1 MATVS
6 GPSQA
11 GRELHLPRNRD
22 GPISDERLMK
32 RATRLAGVA
41 NAVGS
46 MDLKAVADTYK
57 REGCSG
63 IEAAG
68 LAAAALGAALKAS
81 LAGKAAVDPAACAE
95 AAQMEVRKVAARK
108 AREAKVD
115 AVREARAAEDGPLG
129 QARAEA
135 TRQAHAARATKAVEE
150 RGERLADDAATKRA
164 LREER
169 QFAAA
174 SRRTLSEAKARFGK
188 NLGRPIASDDGDSP
202 QGTPGI
208 LADDPALRRAKALC
222 SGAAQVV
229 AMLEVQNKALRT
241 RSPSMPQVARQHDS
255 QRTQLPPRPAPGLA
269 DDEALIAR
277 AKELLADY
285 KPPEHQRRP
294 AVPTA
299 STRAPSAKPSAP
311 PSHEGSPKGDACTP
325 QRRTAAAEVSMEI
338 TSKRPAQ
345 RR

>member
-1 MATVS
+1 MATLA

-11 GRELHLPRNRD
+11 GRELHLPRPRD
-22 GPISDERLMK
+22 GPVSDERLLK

-46 MDLKAVADTYK
+46 MDLKVIADTYK

-81 LAGKAAVDPAACAE
+81 LAGKAAIDPAACAE
-95 AAQMEVRKVAARK
+95 AAKVEVRKAATRK

-115 AVREARAAEDGPLG
+115 AVRDARLAEDGAPG

-135 TRQAHAARATKAVEE
+135 MRQAQASRATKAVEE
-150 RGERLADDAATKRA
+150 KGDRLADDAATKRA
-164 LREER
+164 MREER

-174 SRRTLSEAKARFGK
+174 SRRTLSEARARFGK

-202 QGTPGI
+202 HSAPGV
-208 LADDPALRRAKALC
+208 LVDDPALRRAKALC
-222 SGAAQVV
+222 TGAAQVV
-229 AMLEVQNKALRT
+229 ASLEEQNKLLLRN
-241 RSPSMPQVARQHDS
+241 RSPSMPQAA
-255 QRTQLPPRPAPGLA
+255 RTQLPPRPAPGPA

-285 KPPEHQRRP
+285 KPAEHQRRP
-294 AVPTA
+294 AVPSA
-299 STRAPSAKPSAP
+299 NTRAPSARRSAP
-311 PSHEGSPKGDACTP
+311 SSHEGSPKGGPGASSLQHT
-325 QRRTAAAEVSMEI
+325 AEVSMEI
-338 TSKRPAQ
+338 ASKNHS
-345 RR
+345 RRR